1 MPRPRTLWVSRPVG
15 TIEIDLNSGVGVNEP
30 NICPTQRF
38 RPLGGRVSNMF
49 LKIRVPTRVAEAW
62 AWGTGSEPLLGSPQR
77 SSVELVV
84 EPESFNFDAGLV
96 GERVWTKV
104 ATIVGDRSKGTHH
117 VQDPDDPLSPQR
129 EHCLA
134 DTAQATSILVCNHIP
149 VLIHDAQRRL
159 RGSVASLSVTPAPSE
174 GSGNHELTRKRSISF
189 SVRFRHATAKGR

>member
-1 MPRPRTLWVSRPVG
+1 M
-15 TIEIDLNSGVGVNEP
+15 
-30 NICPTQRF
+30 
-38 RPLGGRVSNMF
+38 SNMF

-117 VQDPDDPLSPQR
+117 FHERP
-129 EHCLA
+129 
-134 DTAQATSILVCNHIP
+134 
-149 VLIHDAQRRL
+149 
-159 RGSVASLSVTPAPSE
+159 
-174 GSGNHELTRKRSISF
+174 GSG
-189 SVRFRHATAKGR
+189 